1 MSNSRSAKTGKRKSL
16 GWYLSHDWQLWIML
30 IPAIVYIF
38 IFCYMPM
45 YGAQLAF
52 RDYDFSKG
60 IYGGAWAG
68 LKYFNQYFTS
78 AMFSTTLTNTF
89 VISLSSIV
97 FGFPA
102 PIILALVFNQLRYA
116 GIKRALQTV
125 VYIPYFISTVVLVSM
140 LNVLFAKQG
149 GVLSDFMKT
158 LHLVPQDANLLGQKQ
173 YFVGMYVGS
182 GLWQSMGWNSIIYI
196 AALSSVDVQLYDA
209 AKIDGANAWQR
220 IIHIEFPA
228 LVPTIMILLILNM
241 GGILN
246 VGFDKVYLMQNT
258 LNKKASEVISTYV
271 YNLMAPSTGSPQ
283 FSLATAV
290 GLFTN
295 VVNFAFLIITNW
307 VSKKVTG
314 SGLM

>member
-16 GWYLSHDWQLWIML
+16 GWYLSHDWQLWVML

-68 LKYFNQYFTS
+68 LKYFKQYFTS

-102 PIILALVFNQLRYA
+102 PIILALVFNQLRHA
-116 GIKRALQTV
+116 GIKRVLQTV

-149 GVLSDFMKT
+149 GVLSDFLKL

-271 YNLMAPSTGSPQ
+271 YHLMAPTTGSPQ

>member
-16 GWYLSHDWQLWIML
+16 GWYLSHDWQLWVML

-68 LKYFNQYFTS
+68 LKYFKQYFTS

-102 PIILALVFNQLRYA
+102 PIILALVFNQLRHA
-116 GIKRALQTV
+116 GIKRVLQTV

-149 GVLSDFMKT
+149 GVLSDFLKL

-271 YNLMAPSTGSPQ
+271 YNLMAPTTGSPQ